1 VTDSTHLLCLWRLV
15 QASLKMLDAGPSEQL
30 PTLGHFLKL
39 LLLLLVL
46 HLSRK
51 PSALFG
57 AEPIFPH
64 LTQCIPPW
72 SLGGLTLKLWKIARA
87 SVRDCRPGEWLPSP
101 PEMRQPAQATFG
113 RYWPQGGLARAPGI
127 RRPCDS
133 ITGWRTRSG
142 SSLQNT
148 NRALSAAT
156 SDHDLGASASGRI
169 KSLGCAVA
177 V

>member
-64 LTQCIPPW
+64 LSDVFPP
-72 SLGGLTLKLWKIARA
+72 
-87 SVRDCRPGEWLPSP
+87 
-101 PEMRQPAQATFG
+101 
-113 RYWPQGGLARAPGI
+113 
-127 RRPCDS
+127 
-133 ITGWRTRSG
+133 
-142 SSLQNT
+142 
-148 NRALSAAT
+148 
-156 SDHDLGASASGRI
+156 GASA
-169 KSLGCAVA
+169 V
-177 V
+177 